1 MKFELRPRPPYD
13 LARCAWVFSQFPSDG
28 ADVWFPA
35 KEGLPAYYVR
45 LHVLEGEAILA
56 IVHQQNE
63 KQKAKPRLLVQSY
76 PARAKHPSV
85 LRARVSWQFH
95 LDAPLGQF
103 YRRAAKHP
111 LFHPILRSLYG
122 VKPLRPPSLY
132 EMAVIAITEQQL
144 AYNVAVKMRARLVD
158 ALGKKM
164 VWAGKEYRAFPTAQA
179 LAECKVNDLRA
190 LSFSTRKAEYLINLS
205 RRVAL
210 DGMNLEEL
218 RDRPNEEVIAVLTS
232 LRGLG
237 RWSAEYLLTRG
248 LGRSDVFA
256 ADDLGVQTLVGKYLG
271 PGRRLSAEECRKILK
286 PWEAYQRWV
295 VFYLFCASRLGLL
308 SP

>member
-1 MKFELRPRPPYD
+1 
-13 LARCAWVFSQFPSDG
+13 
-28 ADVWFPA
+28 
-35 KEGLPAYYVR
+35 
-45 LHVLEGEAILA
+45 LEGEATLA

-63 KQKAKPRLLVQSY
+63 KQKAKPRLLVHTY
-76 PARAKHPSV
+76 PARAKHLSV
-85 LRARVSWQFH
+85 LQARVSWQLH

-103 YRRAAKHP
+103 YRHAAKHP
-111 LFHPILRSLYG
+111 LFRPILRSLYG

-132 EMAVIAITEQQL
+132 EMAIIAITEQQL
-144 AYNVAVKMRARLVD
+144 AYPVAVKMRARLVD

-190 LSFSTRKAEYLINLS
+190 LSFSARKAGYLIDLS

-256 ADDLGVQTLVGKYLG
+256 ADDLGIQTLVGKYLG

-286 PWEAYQRWV
+286 PWGAYQRWV